1 MLLHPLVLM
10 RDDAPTLSNEISHS
24 MASECVRII
33 QDYNQVR
40 EKLNE
45 MLAEYNLS
53 PFRENY
59 QDLNEY
65 LTPFLPEL
73 KMTLEKMLVNIRG
86 GKMSI
91 DRLKSLLNRI
101 NNKKSNPKLLNRIL
115 VNK

>member
-1 MLLHPLVLM
+1 
-10 RDDAPTLSNEISHS
+10 
-24 MASECVRII
+24 
-33 QDYNQVR
+33 
-40 EKLNE
+40 

-101 NNKKSNPKLLNRIL
+101 NNKKSNPNLLNRIL

>member
-86 GKMSI
+86 
-91 DRLKSLLNRI
+91 
-101 NNKKSNPKLLNRIL
+101 
-115 VNK
+115 